1 MKRFFSVNLDIFLR
15 TVCLIAVFSFFP
27 IAGSKY
33 GDNVLAINTLLM
45 QFFTLFSYIMDGFAY
60 AGEALTGRFIGAGD
74 PDSLRRSIRD
84 NFRLGIILTAVFTL
98 VYAFAGDGLL
108 YLLTDKQDIIRLSA
122 EYYLWVLPIPL
133 AGFSAFLWDGIFI
146 GATASRAML
155 YAITAAT
162 ILFFIT
168 YFTLNDLM
176 ANNALWLSLIIFL
189 SARGIGQTILAK
201 KAVFDRVG

>member
-1 MKRFFSVNLDIFLR
+1 MAVVDNIPLGTRYRANNIGKKSCLRQSILNDIFL
-15 TVCLIAVFSFFP
+15 
-27 IAGSKY
+27 Y
-33 GDNVLAINTLLM
+33 N
-45 QFFTLFSYIMDGFAY
+45 
-60 AGEALTGRFIGAGD
+60 
-74 PDSLRRSIRD
+74 
-84 NFRLGIILTAVFTL
+84 
-98 VYAFAGDGLL
+98 
-108 YLLTDKQDIIRLSA
+108 DIQ
-122 EYYLWVLPIPL
+122 YYLWVLPIPL

-168 YFTLNDLM
+168 YFSLNDLM

-201 KAVFDRVG
+201 KAVFDRVS